1 MVDALELSEIQK
13 KQREFILE
21 RRWNT
26 FPASQVFTHL
36 LEELG
41 EIASYM
47 LYEEGY
53 KKEGLGHKRAD
64 SENLQR
70 EFAQVF
76 NLFLQLA
83 IHFGIDLEQV
93 WKDELER
100 MKARFD
106 VKSWQEY
113 LKTD

>member
-1 MVDALELSEIQK
+1 MINVDLSEIQK
-13 KQREFILE
+13 KQQEFILA

-41 EIASYM
+41 EIASYL
-47 LYEEGY
+47 LYGEGY

-64 SENLQR
+64 SENLSR

-83 IHFGIDLEQV
+83 IHFGIDLESA
-93 WKDELER
+93 WKAEMAR
-100 MKARFD
+100 METRFKATD
-106 VKSWQEY
+106 WQEY
-113 LKTD
+113 LKTE

>member
-1 MVDALELSEIQK
+1 VITVELSEIQK

-26 FPASQVFTHL
+26 FPASQVFAHL

-41 EIASYM
+41 EIASYL
-47 LYEEGY
+47 LYAEGY

-64 SENLQR
+64 PENLPR
-70 EFAQVF
+70 EFAQAF

-83 IHFGIDLEQV
+83 IHFDINLEQA
-93 WKDELER
+93 WKAEIAR
-100 MKARFD
+100 METRFKAID
-106 VKSWQEY
+106 WQKY
-113 LKTD
+113 LKTE

>member
-1 MVDALELSEIQK
+1 MDLSEIQK
-13 KQREFILE
+13 IQREFILE

-41 EIASYM
+41 EIASYL

-64 SENLQR
+64 SENLPR

-83 IHFGIDLEQV
+83 IHFDIDLEQA
-93 WKDELER
+93 WLAEIER
-100 MKARFD
+100 MKTRFKATD
-106 VKSWQEY
+106 WQRY
-113 LKTD
+113 LKTE